1 MNKKLKLLLAS
12 AVCVIGIFG
21 ESTFD
26 AIKNISPAKIT
37 VKIDEPSIEYKTL
50 VQPVVETSF
59 SSEDSDLLFY
69 FYSEMADIIN
79 TDKEFIQTTEQFR
92 KFNMFAGELY
102 FNTKLK
108 DKYENLGED
117 IDNVIVQSIGKES
130 VSLDSSKREKLVQT
144 LNALSWG
151 VKQ

>member
-1 MNKKLKLLLAS
+1 
-12 AVCVIGIFG
+12 
-21 ESTFD
+21 
-26 AIKNISPAKIT
+26 
-37 VKIDEPSIEYKTL
+37 
-50 VQPVVETSF
+50 
-59 SSEDSDLLFY
+59 
-69 FYSEMADIIN
+69 
-79 TDKEFIQTTEQFR
+79 
-92 KFNMFAGELY
+92 MFAGGLY